1 MVANKLQSSL
11 SVYPKKE
18 PIGHISVYMQI
29 SKSVVEDSV
38 MREHNGN
45 QSAVV
50 IMMPYGVHSEEQI

>member
-1 MVANKLQSSL
+1 MSL
-11 SVYPKKE
+11 KYGRQGRLK
-18 PIGHISVYMQI
+18 MI